1 MIDERIDLYIK
12 LAAINK
18 IKAYIKCKFNKIF
31 KEYDEEVDRYLL
43 MVKMKSSLVL

>member
-1 MIDERIDLYIK
+1 MLEERIDLYIK
-12 LAAINK
+12 LAAINR

-43 MVKMKSSLVL
+43 MVKIKSSLIL